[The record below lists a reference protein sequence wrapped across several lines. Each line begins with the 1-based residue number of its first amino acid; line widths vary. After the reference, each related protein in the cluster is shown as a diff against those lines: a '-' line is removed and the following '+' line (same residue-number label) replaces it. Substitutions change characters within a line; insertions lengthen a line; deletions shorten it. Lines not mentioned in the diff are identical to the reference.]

1 MSSIVVR
8 ALLRLYPRVFRE
20 RYSREII
27 AFHEDRARHGIR
39 MRSWPRIIA
48 DHLTSALSEHLRLAK
63 AEQFSPTGGT
73 NMGTITQDLRYALRA
88 LSRRGVFTVVVIATI
103 ALGVGANTAIF
114 SVVHA
119 ILLRP
124 LPYPH
129 PERVVSFGHLEP
141 TWLTSDPEYLDYK
154 RELRSFESLAAFTQ
168 GEGNLST
175 EEEPER
181 VTIAQVTPNFFDVLG
196 VAPEIGRGFAAD
208 EDLVAP
214 SPIVIISHNLWRRRF
229 DGDLAVVG
237 KTLNFNGRPRTVIG
251 VMPRNFDYPAER
263 TDIWLPMRRFQ
274 PDGNNQRANHY
285 LFAVGRLK
293 PSVTVENASAEAVT
307 YAKRMVQENIS
318 NYDPNSPPIPTIAQV
333 TEKLVGSTRPYLWAL
348 LGAVGF
354 VLLIVCANVANLLL
368 ARGEGR
374 RKEMAVRNALGASRG
389 RLITQLLS
397 EAIVLAVVGGALG
410 LLFAWSVLRALIASA
425 PSSIP
430 RLDEIGIDWIVLGY
444 AFVISLATGL
454 LFGLVPAIR
463 AAREAPADS
472 LKKGGRT
479 ELAGSRRV
487 RQSLVVAEVA
497 LAVVMLSGAG
507 MLLRSLI
514 NLQRMDTGF
523 NLDSTLTVKV
533 SPGGYDDG
541 RAIVFYSQLLE
552 RVRAIPGVEHVGAAS
567 WLPVVQTGG
576 LWGLAAEGQSYDNVP
591 QAPLAAPQQVTPGY
605 FHAMGIPILSGRDFN
620 DQDRAEGP
628 YVGIVSQ
635 KLAQNVWPNQNA
647 LGKRIRLGGGETF
660 VTVVGVVGDIRSR
673 GFTDTPEPTMYF
685 AYPQTA
691 RAAYFL
697 PRSMSLVIRTKG
709 NPMLIAGQVRS
720 IVRSLDAT
728 VPVSDIRTLEDVFG
742 TAVSSRR
749 FSTTLIAAFATLALV
764 LAGIGIFGVISYG
777 VSERTFEIGVR
788 MALGSEKRGA
798 LALVL
803 NDSLRMGVLGIALG
817 LAGAAAVA
825 RAIRS
830 LLFNVSPVD
839 WPTLLG
845 VSVLLISV
853 VVLATILPARRAM
866 AVSPTEALRG

>member
-1 MSSIVVR
+1 MSSAIIRV
-8 ALLRLYPRVFRE
+8 LLRLYPKPFRE
-20 RYSREII
+20 RYAREMI
-27 AFHEDRARHGIR
+27 AFHDERARHGIHL
-39 MRSWPRIIA
+39 RSWPRIIA
-48 DHLTSALSEHLRLAK
+48 DHLTSAMSEHLRIARV
-63 AEQFSPTGGT
+63 EQFSPTGGT
-73 NMGTITQDLRYALRA
+73 NMGTIAQDLRYALRA

-103 ALGVGANTAIF
+103 ALGIGANTAIF

-124 LPYPH
+124 LPYPN
-129 PERVVSFGHLEP
+129 PERVVAFGHLSP

-154 RELRSFESLAAFTQ
+154 RELRSFESLAAYTQ
-168 GEGNLST
+168 SEGNLAT

-181 VTIAQVTPNFFDVLG
+181 VAIAQVTPSFFEVLG
-196 VAPEIGRGFAAD
+196 VMPRLGRSFAVD
-208 EDLVAP
+208 DDLVSPA
-214 SPIVIISHNLWRRRF
+214 PIVIISHNLWKRRF
-229 DGDLAVVG
+229 AGEMAIVG
-237 KTLNFNGRPRTVIG
+237 KTLMFNGRPRTIVG
-251 VMPRNFDYPAER
+251 VMPPNFDYPVER

-274 PDGNNQRANHY
+274 PDTANQRANHY
-285 LFAVGRLK
+285 LFVVGRLK
-293 PSVTVENASAEAVT
+293 ANVTVENANAEAVT
-307 YAKRMVQENIS
+307 YARRMVQENIK
-318 NYDPNSPPIPTIAQV
+318 NYDPNNPPIPVINRV
-333 TEKLVGSTRPYLWAL
+333 TDQLVGGTRPYLWAL

-368 ARGEGR
+368 ARGESR
-374 RKEMAVRNALGASRG
+374 RKEMAVRSALGASGG

-397 EAIVLAVVGGALG
+397 EAIVLAVAGGALG
-410 LLFAWSVLRALIASA
+410 LGFAWTALRALIAAA
-425 PSSIP
+425 PASIP
-430 RLDEIGIDWIVLGY
+430 RLDEIGVDWVVLGY
-444 AFVISLATGL
+444 AFAISLSTGL
-454 LFGLVPAIR
+454 LFGIVPAIR
-463 AAREAPADS
+463 AARSAPADT

-514 NLQRMDTGF
+514 NLQRMDIGF
-523 NLDSTLTVKV
+523 DPNSTLTVKV
-533 SPGGYDDG
+533 SPGQYNDA
-541 RAIVFYSQLLE
+541 RSIAFYSQLLE
-552 RVRAIPGVEHVGAAS
+552 RLRATAGVEHAAAAG
-567 WLPVVQTGG
+567 WLPMVGQGG
-576 LWGLAAEGQSYDNVP
+576 LWGLVAEGQSYEHVP
-591 QAPLAAPQQVTPGY
+591 QAPIAEPQQVTPGY
-605 FHAMGIPILSGRDFN
+605 FYAMGIPILSGRDFN

-635 KLAQNVWPNQNA
+635 KLAQNLWPNQNA
-647 LGKRIRLGGGETF
+647 IGKRFRLGGGQTY
-660 VTVVGVVGDIRSR
+660 VTVVGVVGDIRGH
-673 GFTDTPEPTMYF
+673 GFTETPQPTMYF
-685 AYPQTA
+685 AFPQTPTT
-691 RAAYFL
+691 AYFM

-709 NPMLIAGQVRS
+709 NPILLAGQVRS

-728 VPVSDIRTLEDVFG
+728 VPVSDIRTLEDVIG

-749 FSTTLIAAFATLALV
+749 FSTTLISAFATLALV

-803 NDSLRMGVLGIALG
+803 NDSLRLGMAGIALG

-830 LLFNVSPVD
+830 LLFGVSALD

-845 VSVLLISV
+845 ASLLLIGV